1 LILATLRKL
10 WKNEY
15 FQTIITILLLLT
27 SVFVFWY
34 ITQTVLRTEY
44 PALAVASG
52 SMLPTLNV
60 GDLIIVQGVP
70 PEEIVADPLTGDIIV
85 FKNRNDLIVHR
96 AIDKKHQNENY
107 YFTTHGDNNPLGV
120 NEGPI
125 HENNVIGKV
134 IGRIPYIGNLALF
147 MHSRENIYLFAV
159 IIIVLIAIIILFPF
173 GEKEKVE
180 SEKKEGI
187 LKFLEHPDLKLI
199 YHILANVLLL
209 GLLFFSLWGEVTFW
223 NPGAGSSNQGMY
235 VTLYGL
241 YPDVQF
247 HSSFKNSQ
255 KISEVFLTHSLLT
268 YRIDCQLSEGLRT
281 GVPTFSWFQ
290 ATIFILVVLNLWK
303 LTKFLRKNKK
313 VEEKSSNRSTP
324 A

>member
-1 LILATLRKL
+1 MTLATLRKL

-85 FKNRNDLIVHR
+85 FKSGDDLIVHR

-125 HENNVIGKV
+125 EEDNVIGKV

-147 MHSRENIYLFAV
+147 MHSSENIYLFAV

-173 GEKEKVE
+173 SEKEDTK
-180 SEKKEGI
+180 SGKNEGI
-187 LKFLEHPDLKLI
+187 LKFLDRDSFKLI
-199 YHILANVLLL
+199 YPIIVNAILIVFLL
-209 GLLFFSLWGEVTFW
+209 FSLWGEITFW
-223 NPGAGSSNQGMY
+223 NPGAGANNGGAD
-235 VTLYGL
+235 VTLYGM
-241 YPDVQF
+241 YSDVQF
-247 HSSFKNSQ
+247 HSSFKNKQ

-290 ATIFILVVLNLWK
+290 ATIFILVVLDLWK
-303 LTKFLRKNKK
+303 LTKFLRKSKK
-313 VEEKSSNRSTP
+313 VEEKSSN
-324 A
+324 